1 MQCTGMSVVRD
12 ENHEAIRDYVTRD
25 PLLKRCQGNSVRGLD
40 KCIVHCTKLE
50 RQKSM
55 QATFMQRHGKDVADL
70 MFSLDIEMHPMDGL
84 LEAVQICGTMTR
96 MFQLLVSEL
105 EESPVID
112 IVLTPDGLGAQV
124 ERPGLYGHDHNND
137 QAPHVLLNLLQIWMD
152 RYTRACKMAL
162 DAGIDERMV
171 RNAESTSGLF
181 LTAFER
187 ALRSMPLSDEV
198 KRSLSEAMAR
208 EVRTGIAAAS
218 NPQILE
224 AATT

>member
-1 MQCTGMSVVRD
+1 MQCTGLSVIRD
-12 ENHEAIRDYVTRD
+12 ENNEAVRDYVTRD
-25 PLLKRCQGNSVRGLD
+25 PMMKPCQGNAIRGTD

-55 QATFMQRHGKDVADL
+55 QATFMKRHGQDVADL

-105 EESPVID
+105 AEKPYVETILQGEHLVD
-112 IVLTPDGLGAQV
+112 I
-124 ERPGLYGHDHNND
+124 ERPGIWGHDHNGD
-137 QAPHVLLNLLQIWMD
+137 QAAHVLLNLLQIWSD
-152 RYTRACKMAL
+152 RYMRACKMAL

-171 RNAESTSGLF
+171 RNAESTSGVF

-198 KRSLSEAMAR
+198 KRNLSEAMAR
-208 EVRTGIAAAS
+208 EVRAGIAATS
-218 NPQILE
+218 NPQLE
-224 AATT
+224 VSTV

>member
-1 MQCTGMSVVRD
+1 MQCTGMSVFRD
-12 ENHEAIRDYVTRD
+12 ENNEAIRDYVTRE
-25 PLLKRCQGNSVRGLD
+25 PLLKPCQGNAIRGTD
-40 KCIVHCTKLE
+40 KCIIHCTKLE

-105 EESPVID
+105 PESPFND
-112 IVLTPDGLGAQV
+112 TVLLRDGTPIEV
-124 ERPGLYGHDHNND
+124 ENPGLWGHDHNRD
-137 QAPHVLLNLLQIWMD
+137 QSPHVLLNLLQMWTD

-187 ALRSMPLSDEV
+187 ALRSMPLSDDV
-198 KRSLSEAMAR
+198 RRSLSEAMAR
-208 EVRTGIAAAS
+208 EVRAGIAAVS
-218 NPQILE
+218 NPQME
-224 AATT
+224 VAPA

>member
-12 ENHEAIRDYVTRD
+12 ENNEAVRNYNTRE
-25 PLLKRCQGNSVRGLD
+25 PLLKPCQGNSIRGID
-40 KCIVHCTKLE
+40 KCIIHCTKLE

-70 MFSLDIEMHPMDGL
+70 MFSMDIEMSPLDGL
-84 LEAVQICGTMTR
+84 LECVQISGTMTR

-105 EESPVID
+105 EESPVVD
-112 IVLTPDGLGAQV
+112 THVTRSGDLVDV
-124 ERPGLYGHDHNND
+124 ERAGLWGHDHNKD
-137 QAPHVLLNLLQIWMD
+137 QAPHVLLNLLQMWTD

-198 KRSLSEAMAR
+198 KRNLSEAMAR
-208 EVRTGIAAAS
+208 EVRAGIATS
-218 NPQILE
+218 NPQLE
-224 AATT
+224 ASTR